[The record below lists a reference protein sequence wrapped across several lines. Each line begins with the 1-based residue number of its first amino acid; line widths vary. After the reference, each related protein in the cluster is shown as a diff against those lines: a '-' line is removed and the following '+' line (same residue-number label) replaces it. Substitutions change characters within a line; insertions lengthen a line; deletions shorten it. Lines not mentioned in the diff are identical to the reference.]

1 MFKAVILLARAE
13 GASREEFRA
22 WWLERHAPLAATLP
36 GVRRLVFNVVDG
48 DDAPFDGVSELW
60 FDTRADFDAAYATDI
75 GRAVAADSMANVSAR
90 VRLFVEERPLVG

>member
-1 MFKAVILLARAE
+1 
-13 GASREEFRA
+13 
-22 WWLERHAPLAATLP
+22 
-36 GVRRLVFNVVDG
+36 VVDG